1 MPTLTDV
8 HPLAQALRDLT
19 AGEPLAH
26 DALTVVPLLCPGA
39 PDPGWLTLAEAGDA
53 VTIEEVSEA
62 GAVPTLRLTSGADRP
77 VLLLDGEELIGAR
90 QNRVL
95 NTTVL
100 VAAGARL
107 TIPVSCVE
115 EGRWAYRS
123 RRFAASASTLY
134 ASVRALKAAKVTE
147 SLRTRGQHASDQG
160 EIWHRL
166 SLKAA
171 AHTVESATGA
181 MSDFYARHTEALD
194 AARAALAPRRG
205 QVGALV
211 FLGERWVGLD
221 LLPSASLFE
230 RVWPRLGAGY
240 AADLLGHEGGAAA
253 PDPRAVLEAVA
264 QAPVEEAP
272 AVGLGREHRLA
283 GSTLA
288 GAALVVEDAVA
299 HLMAFPIDAGA

>member
-8 HPLAQALRDLT
+8 KPLAQALRDLT
-19 AGEPLAH
+19 PGEPLAH
-26 DALTVVPLLCPGA
+26 GALTVVPLLAPGA

-62 GAVPTLRLTSGADRP
+62 GAVPTLRLTSAADRP
-77 VLLLDGEELIGAR
+77 VLLLDGEELIGAK

-100 VAAGARL
+100 VAAHARL
-107 TIPVSCVE
+107 TLPVSCVE
-115 EGRWAYRS
+115 QGRWAYRS
-123 RRFAASASTLY
+123 ARFSAGDSTLY

-160 EIWHRL
+160 EIWERL

-171 AHTVESATGA
+171 EHGVDSPTEA
-181 MSDFYARHTEALD
+181 MSDFYTRHAEQMD
-194 AARAALAPRRG
+194 AARAALAPRPG

-211 FLGERWVGLD
+211 FLGKRWLGLD
-221 LLPSASLFE
+221 LLPSPGLFE
-230 RVWPRLGAGY
+230 RAWPRLCAGY
-240 AADLLGHEGGAAA
+240 AAEVLGREPNASA
-253 PDPRAVLEAVA
+253 PDPRAVLDALA

-272 AVGLGREHRLA
+272 AVGLGREHRLG
-283 GSTLA
+283 GSALA
-288 GAALVVEDAVA
+288 GAALVVEDTVA
-299 HLMAFPIDAGA
+299 HLMAFPAEA